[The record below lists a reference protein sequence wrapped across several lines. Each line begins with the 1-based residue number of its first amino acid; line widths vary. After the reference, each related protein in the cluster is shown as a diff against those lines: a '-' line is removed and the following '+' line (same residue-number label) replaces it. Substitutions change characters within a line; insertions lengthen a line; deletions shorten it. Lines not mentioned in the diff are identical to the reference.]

1 MTDNEIIKALECCMD
16 TNGVNCGKCP
26 YCDGCVSSE
35 NTSLMM
41 KDTLDLINRQKAEL
55 NQYAEEQHELMIEKD
70 KLFDIAEKQ
79 KAEIE
84 RLKKGIN
91 IELENYATEYD
102 NKIKAEVAKEF
113 AEKVQTEIK
122 KALESNYKAR
132 AEKEKEEFNKYLD
145 NLFWNYCTGKIDCLR
160 GIDDFIDNLLKETVG
175 DADGKRKEEIP

>member
-1 MTDNEIIKALECCMD
+1 MTDTETIKALECCMD

-26 YCDGCVSSE
+26 YCDGCVASE

-102 NKIKAEVAKEF
+102 NKIKAEAAKEF
-113 AEKVQTEIK
+113 AEKVKELAYLHEEYNTMVIEDVD
-122 KALESNYKAR
+122 
-132 AEKEKEEFNKYLD
+132 EK
-145 NLFWNYCTGKIDCLR
+145 
-160 GIDDFIDNLLKETVG
+160 IDNLLKETVG